1 MWGLQVEAA
10 SRYSYCT
17 SRTNRTEGFFF
28 FFLFLYPRKRYHYAK
43 GPQRLYGNSTDGID
57 HVVLN
62 VTIKKDISF
71 S

>member
-17 SRTNRTEGFFF
+17 SRTN
-28 FFLFLYPRKRYHYAK
+28 LFLYPRKRYHYAN
-43 GPQRLYGNSTDGID
+43 GPQRLYENSTDGID